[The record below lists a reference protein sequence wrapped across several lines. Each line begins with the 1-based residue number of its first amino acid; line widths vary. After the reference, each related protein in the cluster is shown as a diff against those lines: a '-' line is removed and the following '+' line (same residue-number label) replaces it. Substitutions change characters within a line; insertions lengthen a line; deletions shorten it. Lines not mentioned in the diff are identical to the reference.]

1 MKEKLKKVFTNKDFW
16 TALIG
21 CLGLLLSIALSY
33 FTGFKDGI
41 LLDNTIRTELIE
53 KAVDDA
59 KNNKIDIEKKESID
73 YSQLEFIAIPSNTTD
88 TTTYFF
94 DLTYFANSI
103 AYEYDSIIDL
113 YTFYNSNGGSTINL
127 FSSVSQSFR
136 GGTNT
141 ASYNLRVTLSSVNYT
156 LSILCNYS
164 YYDGGALTGSEIF
177 KYTYNSTTG
186 AKTFLFKNNNIILFN
201 SFNSNLPSLQL
212 FDYGVGCFEIGKI
225 PSSGATA
232 EELEQAYQ
240 SGINVGYQSGVIEG
254 INEYKSSQEY
264 KDELQVEYDKGKEDG
279 YDIGYQARQDSVEDT
294 EQKVNTIWT
303 ILEKAITSVLNVLSF
318 EILPGMPLYICI
330 GVPILLAVL
339 LWFIKMGQS

>member
-1 MKEKLKKVFTNKDFW
+1 M
-16 TALIG
+16 
-21 CLGLLLSIALSY
+21 
-33 FTGFKDGI
+33 
-41 LLDNTIRTELIE
+41 
-53 KAVDDA
+53 
-59 KNNKIDIEKKESID
+59 
-73 YSQLEFIAIPSNTTD
+73 
-88 TTTYFF
+88 
-94 DLTYFANSI
+94 
-103 AYEYDSIIDL
+103 
-113 YTFYNSNGGSTINL
+113 
-127 FSSVSQSFR
+127 
-136 GGTNT
+136 
-141 ASYNLRVTLSSVNYT
+141 
-156 LSILCNYS
+156 
-164 YYDGGALTGSEIF
+164 
-177 KYTYNSTTG
+177 
-186 AKTFLFKNNNIILFN
+186 
-201 SFNSNLPSLQL
+201 QL

-279 YDIGYQARQDSVEDT
+279 YDIGYKARQDSVEDT